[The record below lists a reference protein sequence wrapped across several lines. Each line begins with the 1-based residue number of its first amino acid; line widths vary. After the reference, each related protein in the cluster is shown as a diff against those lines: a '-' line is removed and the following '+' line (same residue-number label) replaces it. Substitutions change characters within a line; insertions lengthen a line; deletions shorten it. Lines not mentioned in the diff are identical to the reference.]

1 MLLATVRST
10 TKSTSCWTDTFFCVF
25 LLLWLVSGGTCI
37 LQLAVHKQK
46 HVWEDKTPLESM
58 YGKIKHTIR
67 KHVWEDK
74 TYHQKACMGR

>member
-1 MLLATVRST
+1 MYGKVKHIIR
-10 TKSTSCWTDTFFCVF
+10 
-25 LLLWLVSGGTCI
+25 
-37 LQLAVHKQK
+37 K

-74 TYHQKACMGR
+74 THH